1 MKNGYVVFA
10 TFLPEQ
16 GTCKAGRARLYALA
30 LATGRGAWTNEKKYQ
45 EVENVKISGLT
56 VHNNRVY
63 AAVEMLQPGADQ
75 QIGQAFGSGS
85 VVNAGGGNQNLA
97 ILDLPQGIPKDPESA
112 NVGRYHRLF
121 WKKRF

>member
-1 MKNGYVVFA
+1 MRIEAVNNRRSV
-10 TFLPEQ
+10 PS
-16 GTCKAGRARLYALA
+16 LYAEELV
-30 LATGRGAWTNEKKYQ
+30 NEGILSGE